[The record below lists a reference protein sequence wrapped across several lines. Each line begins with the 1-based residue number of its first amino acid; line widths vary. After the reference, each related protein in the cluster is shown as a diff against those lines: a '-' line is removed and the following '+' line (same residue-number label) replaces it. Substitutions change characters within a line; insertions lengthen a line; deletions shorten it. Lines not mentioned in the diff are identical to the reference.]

1 MRLLTLIGF
10 IYSYLFVFAD
20 EQVLDNS
27 NLQNNYKMTA
37 LKSHNKKLEH
47 RLNQLERDWYLE
59 TKIRDGL
66 YFSPQEYL
74 YEFTINK
81 TLFDDPYLKMWK
93 DLGWEYTTNIYKES
107 ITEYIE
113 PKYGWLF
120 NN

>member
-1 MRLLTLIGF
+1 MRLLALIGF
-10 IYSYLFVFAD
+10 VYSCFGEV
-20 EQVLDNS
+20 QVLRD
-27 NLQNNYKMTA
+27 NYKM
-37 LKSHNKKLEH
+37 HDKKLEH

-93 DLGWEYTTNIYKES
+93 ALGWEYTTDIYKES